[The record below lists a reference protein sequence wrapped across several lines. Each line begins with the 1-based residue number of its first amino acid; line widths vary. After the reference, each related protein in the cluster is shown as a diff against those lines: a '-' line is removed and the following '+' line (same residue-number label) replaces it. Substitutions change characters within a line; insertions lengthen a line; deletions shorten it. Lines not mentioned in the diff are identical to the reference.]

1 MRRAAALADHFYRAS
16 LAFAAQTF
24 LLTERQLHR
33 GVNCGGERLLVKATQ
48 PMFGVDQM
56 IAGVE
61 LSIGL
66 HHQVAAAAGAVH
78 AAAAGMSEILRP
90 RLFDIDNEHPPSIAA
105 LPPLSPDADH
115 KTSPVIG
122 AELVS
127 FAQGRAFAHQRLKLQ
142 IARAE
147 ADQPVINRRRV
158 GRHLV
163 MHHHQQIKVHLMLM
177 EQVNAAQRRRPGRPA
192 AFIRTW

>member
-33 GVNCGGERLLVKATQ
+33 GVDRGGERLLIEAAQ
-48 PMFGVDQM
+48 PMFGVDQVV
-56 IAGVE
+56 AGVE
-61 LSIGL
+61 LSVGL

-90 RLFDIDNEHPPSIAA
+90 RLFDIDNEHPPPIAA